1 MCTVNKHLLVF
12 LYNSKLKILFKD
24 CPLQCFIDVEIVINI
39 LIFQSSK
46 KTLFSH
52 GSYIYFK
59 KIATIMKMIHFN
71 SRSEKKYYTTNTKYL
86 FKMSRS
92 LTPKVQES
100 IQGKKR
106 KKIVFISEFSVA
118 KLEMNRECK
127 KKYWSAKTNHHHP
140 DTIRILSGSP
150 DMNNSEIEDWDTMI
164 DLLTRSKRYSKLND
178 TWADCVN
185 IFIIW
190 KKFKIVRWPIPDCF
204 IKKAQKILERK
215 ILYLLL
221 DTFTYIN

>member
-1 MCTVNKHLLVF
+1 
-12 LYNSKLKILFKD
+12 
-24 CPLQCFIDVEIVINI
+24 
-39 LIFQSSK
+39 
-46 KTLFSH
+46 
-52 GSYIYFK
+52 
-59 KIATIMKMIHFN
+59 MIHFN
-71 SRSEKKYYTTNTKYL
+71 SRSEKKYYTTKYL
-86 FKMSRS
+86 KCPEAWLQKSKK
-92 LTPKVQES
+92 LCK
-100 IQGKKR
+100 GKKE
-106 KKIVFISEFSVA
+106 KSLFISEFSVA
-118 KLEMNRECK
+118 KFEMNRECK